1 MKRIIRRNTFET
13 NSSSTHSL
21 SLSPVKA
28 FDFKKPV
35 YLNIWFDEYGWGYD
49 VLRTPEEKLSYL
61 FTAAQYER
69 GWGKYDHTKDELLAL
84 IKSFRD
90 DLQAMLYETNVYLQ
104 EIDEYVF
111 MDDYCPMGY
120 IDHQSVGECEC
131 SDDVYRYATSST
143 ENLMNYLFN
152 ELVEVIIDNDNH
164 E

>member
-21 SLSPVKA
+21 SLSPVET
-28 FDFKKPV
+28 FDFKEPV
-35 YLNIWFDEYGWGYD
+35 YLEVWFGEYGWGYD

-69 GWGKYDHTKDELLAL
+69 GWGEYDHTKDELLEL

-90 DLQAMLYETNVYLQ
+90 DLQALLYGTNVYLS

-111 MDDYCPMGY
+111 RDDYYPMGY
-120 IDHQSVGECEC
+120 IDHQSVGEYEC
-131 SDDVYRYATSST
+131 SDEVYSYATSST
-143 ENLMNYLFN
+143 GNLMNYLFN

-164 E
+164 